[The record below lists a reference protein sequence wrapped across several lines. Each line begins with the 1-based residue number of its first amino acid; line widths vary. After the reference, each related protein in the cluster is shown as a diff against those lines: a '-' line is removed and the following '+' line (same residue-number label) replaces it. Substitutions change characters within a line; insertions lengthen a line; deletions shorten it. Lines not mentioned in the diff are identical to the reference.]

1 MDNEKY
7 MLRCLELAK
16 KGKGFVAPNPMVG
29 AVIVCEGKIIGEG
42 YHRKWG
48 DAHAEVNAIR
58 SVRQPELLKKA
69 TLYVNLEPCSHFGKT
84 PPCADLIIEKQI
96 PQVVI
101 GQTDPF
107 PQVSGRGI
115 NRLTEAGIAVTTDVL
130 KTECEELNKA
140 FITFVNKKRP
150 YILLK
155 FAQSADGYMDK
166 VREINDG
173 QAPVRFSDDFTQVL
187 VHKMRA
193 EASAITAGS
202 RTLELDKPQLDV
214 RYWQGNNP
222 VRVEADSRKP
232 LLKWMQELYE
242 QNIQSLIVE
251 GGATLIRSFVNEN
264 LWDEARIEVSTF
276 RLGEGVKAPVFS
288 GILETVQKCE
298 KSSILIFKP

>member
-193 EASAITAGS
+193 EASAITVGS